1 MESVN
6 TQRESFDA
14 RYGPWAVVTGA
25 SEGIGR
31 SFATALAR
39 HGLHLVLVARRSQ
52 LLDDL
57 AATLAKDHGRQ
68 CEVLAADLSTAEGVA
83 LVLDGTARHD
93 VGLVV
98 CSAGFGTA
106 GPFLAGDIGE
116 ELDMLQVNCGA
127 TTALSWGFGRRFA
140 SRGRGGLILLS
151 SIVAFQGVPRAAHYA
166 ATKSYVQTL
175 AEGLRIEWADR
186 GIDVLAVAPG
196 PVSTGF
202 ARRSKLSMGRAESPD
217 VVALESLEALGR
229 RGTVRPGLL
238 AKVLGYSLAMTPRWG
253 RTRIMAMVMRG
264 MTKHHAT

>member
-1 MESVN
+1 MA

-39 HGLHLVLVARRSQ
+39 RGFHLVLVARRLQ
-52 LLDDL
+52 ALEAL
-57 AATLAKDHGRQ
+57 AESLAREHNNQVK
-68 CEVLAADLSTAEGVA
+68 VIAADLSTAKGVA
-83 LVLDGTARHD
+83 TVLEDSARHD

-98 CSAGFGTA
+98 CAAGFGTA

-127 TTALSWGFGRRFA
+127 TTALSWGFGRRFDA
-140 SRGRGGLILLS
+140 RGRGGLILLS

-217 VVALESLEALGR
+217 VVALESLKALGR

-253 RTRIMAMVMRG
+253 RIRIMAMVMRG

>member
-1 MESVN
+1 MTDRHEPLEV
-6 TQRESFDA
+6 

-25 SEGIGR
+25 SEGIGK
-31 SFATALAR
+31 SFAAMLAR
-39 HGLHLVLVARRSQ
+39 QGFHLVLVARRAQ
-52 LLDDL
+52 LLDVL
-57 AATLAKDHGRQ
+57 AANLAQERGRR
-68 CEVLAADLSTAEGVA
+68 CEVLVADLSTAEGVA
-83 LVLDGTARHD
+83 MVLERTARHD

-106 GPFLAGDIGE
+106 GRFLEGDIGE

-151 SIVAFQGVPRAAHYA
+151 SIVAFQGVPRSAHYA

-175 AEGLRIEWADR
+175 AEGLRVEWADR

-196 PVSTGF
+196 PVGTGF
-202 ARRSKLSMGRAESPD
+202 ARRARLNMGRAESPD

-229 RGTVRPGLL
+229 RGTIRPGLL

-253 RTRIMAMVMRG
+253 RIRIMAMVMRG